1 MGMENGN
8 GNGITGEPEI
18 PKPKNAN
25 PETGT
30 AGRLASCGRP
40 YSWPASLTYLI
51 VAGGVGRDS
60 RPAVPSRPP
69 PAAPK

>member
-51 VAGGVGRDS
+51 VSGEGVR
-60 RPAVPSRPP
+60 VPPRPP
-69 PAAPK
+69 PVLLLRPAT